1 MAVITRVAYVAV
13 AWLAMNAPA
22 AAHPGHG
29 REGGDYSLLH
39 HVIEPEH
46 LIAGVVTVLVSALCV
61 RHAARAI
68 RAFTRLRHLSG

>member
-1 MAVITRVAYVAV
+1 VAF

-46 LIAGVVTVLVSALCV
+46 LIAGVVALLVSALCV

-68 RAFTRLRHLSG
+68 RAFKHLRT